1 MALAI
6 RSVLVP
12 VDFSDVSELV
22 LRYGAEMARDYGAE
36 LHVVTVV
43 ESSDVM
49 IELDDPLGVRKRWRA
64 EGVEKAQ
71 VELAELA
78 RRVLGRRKHAEA
90 VLEGEPAD
98 EIVRYCEANEVELL
112 VIGSHGARGFIRDW
126 LGGVTYQVMKKS
138 ECPVLVV
145 KPGMIEVELE
155 PVDEPAEEE
164 KPARS
169 KPARRRRKGTKKA
182 GANTEKEEA

>member
-6 RSVLVP
+6 KSVLVP

-22 LRYGAEMARDYGAE
+22 LRYGAEMARDYRAE

-43 ESSDVM
+43 EASGVM
-49 IELDDPLGVRKRWRA
+49 IELDDPLGVQKRWRK
-64 EGVEKAQ
+64 EGIERGK
-71 VELAELA
+71 AELKSLA
-78 RRVLGRRKHAEA
+78 DRVLGQRKRVEA
-90 VLEGEPAD
+90 VLEGEPSD
-98 EIVRYCEANEVELL
+98 EIVAYCDQHDVELL

-126 LGGVTYQVMKKS
+126 LGGVTYQVMKKA

-155 PVDEPAEEE
+155 AMEEGEPKAAPRKRRSAATRKSTAKRLESE
-164 KPARS
+164 KKS
-169 KPARRRRKGTKKA
+169 
-182 GANTEKEEA
+182 